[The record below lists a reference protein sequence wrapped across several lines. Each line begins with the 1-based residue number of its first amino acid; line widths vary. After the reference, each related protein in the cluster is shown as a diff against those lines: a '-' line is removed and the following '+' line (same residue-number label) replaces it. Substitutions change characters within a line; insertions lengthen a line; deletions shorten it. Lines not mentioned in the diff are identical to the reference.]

1 MDEYLKHSIK
11 QKKNPYTKQHILHE
25 SIYVKY
31 KKWQNYSVGSQDSGY
46 PWEGYWPEEEWGDS

>member
-46 PWEGYWPEEEWGDS
+46 PWEGY